1 MGPASLAD
9 HRISG
14 EKDAFM
20 AVSERLQTLL
30 EPLVED
36 LGYELVGVEYLPNP
50 KNRVVRV
57 FIDREP
63 DGIGV
68 EDCEQVS
75 REVSAVMDVEEP
87 VPGQYTLEVSSPGVE
102 RPLFK
107 GAHFARFVG
116 ETASVQLAIPM
127 ENRRRFK
134 GVIVAADDRTVTL
147 DVDGQIVEL
156 AVADM
161 ARAHLAPDLEALF
174 AARREDNQAD
184 MS

>member
-1 MGPASLAD
+1 
-9 HRISG
+9 
-14 EKDAFM
+14 M
-20 AVSERLQTLL
+20 AVSDRLQTLL
-30 EPLVED
+30 EPVIDD

-57 FIDREP
+57 FIDRDP

-68 EDCEQVS
+68 EDCELVS
-75 REVSAVMDVEEP
+75 REVSALMDVEEP

-102 RPLFK
+102 RPLFTA
-107 GAHFARFVG
+107 AHFARFVG
-116 ETASVQLAIPM
+116 ETAAVQMAVPI

-134 GVIVAADDRTVTL
+134 GVIVAADDRTATL
-147 DVDGQIVEL
+147 EVDGQTFEL

-174 AARREDNQAD
+174 AARHEDNQAD
-184 MS
+184 KS